1 MRLLIKSGLI
11 VTAAGSYKGDV
22 YVENEKISAI
32 GVNLSPQ
39 FQNLA
44 DEVIDAE
51 GKFILPGVID
61 PHTHLAMPFMGT
73 YSQDDFETG
82 TIAAAC
88 GGVTTVI
95 DFAIQLKGESIRQT
109 LDRKHAIADGKVAI
123 DYSLHTGITDL
134 TPQVLDEIE
143 PSIMTYGTPSIKLFM
158 TYSFRVDDEVILQ
171 MLTKA
176 KNAGGLIQVH
186 AENYYIIEYMNKL
199 LEAQGKLSPIYHAKS
214 RPNLAELD
222 AVSRLIKFVELTDS
236 KVYIVHLSS
245 KEGLEEIGA
254 ARKRGL
260 EIYAETC
267 PQYLVLTEELYNEPD
282 WGGAKYVMSPPL
294 RTKESNRALWKGIKR
309 RNIQTI
315 GSDHCPFSF
324 KGRKDMFG
332 RDDYKKIPNGVPG
345 IETALPLMYSE
356 GVRKGK
362 ITINEMVSVLSSNT
376 ARIFGLPNKGDIDP
390 GKDADIVIFNPEQKF
405 TISVDKLHM
414 NVDYNPYEGMEATG
428 MPEVVI
434 SRGKKIAQWNGKT
447 VSFIGKPGHGNFIH
461 RVPSRNI

>member
-1 MRLLIKSGLI
+1 MSLLIKSGLI
-11 VTAAGSYKGDV
+11 ITTAGNYKGDI

-39 FQNLA
+39 FLSSA
-44 DEVIDAE
+44 EEVIDAE
-51 GKFILPGVID
+51 GKYILPGVID
-61 PHTHLAMPFMGT
+61 PHTHISMPFMGT
-73 YSQDDFETG
+73 CAQDNYESG

-88 GGVTTVI
+88 GGVTTLI
-95 DFAIQLKGESIRQT
+95 DFALQQKGETIKQSH
-109 LDRKHAIADGKVAI
+109 DRKHSIAIGKVAI
-123 DYSLHTGITDL
+123 DYSLHSGITDL
-134 TPQVLDEIE
+134 NPHVLNEVEDAILN
-143 PSIMTYGTPSIKLFM
+143 YGTPSIKLFM
-158 TYSFRVDDEVILQ
+158 TYSFRVNDEVILQ

-176 KNAGGLIQVH
+176 KHTGGLIQVH
-186 AENYYIIEYMNKL
+186 AENYYIIEYMNKM

-236 KVYIVHLSS
+236 NVYVVHLSTR
-245 KEGLEEIGA
+245 EGLEEIGA

-267 PQYLVLTEELYNEPD
+267 PQYLILTEEKYEEPD

-294 RTKESNRALWKGIKR
+294 RTKESNDSLWRGIKR

-315 GSDHCPFSF
+315 GSDHCPFDF

-332 RDDYKKIPNGVPG
+332 KDDYKKIPNGVPG
-345 IETALPLMYSE
+345 IETILPLIYSE

-376 ARIFGLPNKGDIDP
+376 ARIFGLTDKGDIDP
-390 GKDADIVIFNPEQKF
+390 GKDADIVIFDPEQKF
-405 TISVDKLHM
+405 TISANKLHM
-414 NVDYNPYEGMEATG
+414 NVDYSPYEGIEVTG
-428 MPEVVI
+428 MPWMVFN
-434 SRGKKIAQWNGKT
+434 RGKKVAKWNKDK
-447 VSFIGKPGHGNFIH
+447 VDFIGKAGDGKFIK
-461 RVPSRNI
+461 RRPSKI